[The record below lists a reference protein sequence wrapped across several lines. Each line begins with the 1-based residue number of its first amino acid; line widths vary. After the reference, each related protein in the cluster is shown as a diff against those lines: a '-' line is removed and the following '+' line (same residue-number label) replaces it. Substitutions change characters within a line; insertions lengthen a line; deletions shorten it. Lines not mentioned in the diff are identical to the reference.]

1 MNCYPF
7 IKAERA
13 QRRNVKRACELMKF
27 ARSACYAARDGRP
40 SQRAWQC
47 PPTQRAATWRAT
59 PDRSSTTFGC
69 PRLARRG
76 VPRKCHWGH
85 IVCGA

>member
-47 PPTQRAATWRAT
+47 PPTQRAAPWRAT
-59 PDRSSTTFGC
+59 PTVRR
-69 PRLARRG
+69 RLSDVHASRAAAFHEN
-76 VPRKCHWGH
+76 VT
-85 IVCGA
+85 GAI